1 MAREDGPGSSD
12 FGTTAAYKKKHNT
25 EKNVQSLGSVKN
37 ENATRS
43 AETIQKENFSP
54 APTVYKY
61 PLDGAADFPA
71 MMQFKVRTVDA
82 YTVDTA
88 EYAQYY
94 DAPLITK
101 GWNALTKSEAV
112 QDQETVEEGDFATT
126 TNNDGDFD
134 DAEAEDTPTGSVNQ
148 FELNRPPA
156 KRGSVNQFELNR
168 VASAKA
174 EEASKQDR
182 NPRRDGATGLKTMD
196 PVNPVVIRIY
206 MPQSLVVNDDISYN
220 QENLG
225 TRGLVASAAMNNG
238 SGILGAIGNAVAEGL
253 ESVFNLATGQI
264 TRDTANVAAA
274 RISQKIPSAGLRAA
288 ASTAL
293 QTGVNPGT
301 RMIFD
306 RPNIRQFTF
315 QFRFIATSAAEASQ
329 VESIIKSFRTEM
341 YPEAINIA
349 EGIPAGYRFPNLF
362 EISFKFLNS
371 QAKFPKIQLAYL
383 RSCQVNYNGS
393 QMVFHADG
401 QPTEVDMTLIF
412 QEYRAL
418 AKQDIERGY

>member
-1 MAREDGPGSSD
+1 MPDPGLKQEIAEQAKSAQEVD
-12 FGTTAAYKKKHNT
+12 RGF
-25 EKNVQSLGSVKN
+25 QSLGSTKN
-37 ENATRS
+37 MNATRS
-43 AETIQKENFSP
+43 ADVKQNDNFTA
-54 APTVYKY
+54 APTVYRY

-82 YTVDTA
+82 YTVDPA

-94 DAPLITK
+94 DAPLLR
-101 GWNALTKSEAV
+101 ALTGSVTSSEAEA
-112 QDQETVEEGDFATT
+112 DQLSTSS
-126 TNNDGDFD
+126 TNPEIDRRRGVVR
-134 DAEAEDTPTGSVNQ
+134 ERVNQ
-148 FELNRPPA
+148 FELNRA
-156 KRGSVNQFELNR
+156 ITS
-168 VASAKA
+168 KA
-174 EEASKQDR
+174 QEASTQDR
-182 NPRRDGATGLKTMD
+182 NPRQDGATGLKTLD
-196 PVNPVVIRIY
+196 PDNPTVIRIY

-225 TRGLVASAAMNNG
+225 TRGLVASGALNNG
-238 SGILGAIGNAVAEGL
+238 AGIVSAIGNAVAEGL
-253 ESVFNLATGQI
+253 ESVFSLATGQI
-264 TRDTANVAAA
+264 TKETANVAAA
-274 RISQKIPSAGLRAA
+274 RISQRIPSAGLRAA

-315 QFRFIATSAAEASQ
+315 QFRFIATSAAEAAQ
-329 VESIIKSFRTEM
+329 VENIVKSFRTEM
-341 YPEAINIA
+341 YPETVNLA
-349 EGIPAGYRFPNLF
+349 EGIPAGYKFPNLF

-371 QAKFPKIQLAYL
+371 NARFPKIQLAYL

-393 QMVFHADG
+393 QMAFHADG

-418 AKQDIERGY
+418 SKQDIQRGY

>member
-1 MAREDGPGSSD
+1 MPDPGLKQEIAEQAKGAQEAD
-12 FGTTAAYKKKHNT
+12 RGFEA
-25 EKNVQSLGSVKN
+25 LGSVTN
-37 ENATRS
+37 MNATRS
-43 AETIQKENFSP
+43 AETEQGDNFTA
-54 APTVYKY
+54 APTVYRY

-82 YTVDTA
+82 YTVDPA

-94 DAPLITK
+94 DAPLLRAFT
-101 GWNALTKSEAV
+101 GSFTSSEATL
-112 QDQETVEEGDFATT
+112 D
-126 TNNDGDFD
+126 
-134 DAEAEDTPTGSVNQ
+134 
-148 FELNRPPA
+148 
-156 KRGSVNQFELNR
+156 
-168 VASAKA
+168 VASKESPLLKGALASSGIGVGSETPITDLTANDAFEEYNRSQAAQGRGEGLALIEAAKA
-174 EEASKQDR
+174 KEEEASKQAR
-182 NPRRDGATGLKTMD
+182 NPRRDGATGLKTLD
-196 PVNPVVIRIY
+196 PDNPTVIRIY

-225 TRGLVASAAMNNG
+225 TRGLVATAALNNG
-238 SGILGAIGNAVAEGL
+238 SGIVSAIGNAVAEGL

-264 TRDTANVAAA
+264 TKETANVAAA
-274 RISQKIPSAGLRAA
+274 RISQRIPSAGLRAA

-306 RPNIRQFTF
+306 RANVRQFTF

-329 VESIIKSFRTEM
+329 VENIVKSFRTEM
-341 YPEAINIA
+341 YPETVNLA
-349 EGIPAGYRFPNLF
+349 EGIPAGYKFPNLF

-371 QAKFPKIQLAYL
+371 DARFPKIQLAYL

-393 QMVFHADG
+393 QMAFHADG

-418 AKQDIERGY
+418 SKQDIQRGY

>member
-1 MAREDGPGSSD
+1 MPDPGLKQEIAEQAKSAQEAD
-12 FGTTAAYKKKHNT
+12 RGFETLA
-25 EKNVQSLGSVKN
+25 SVTN
-37 ENATRS
+37 MNATRS
-43 AETIQKENFSP
+43 ADLEQSDNFTA
-54 APTVYKY
+54 APTVYRY

-82 YTVDTA
+82 YTVDPA

-94 DAPLITK
+94 DAPLLRAFT
-101 GWNALTKSEAV
+101 GSFSSSEAALDV
-112 QDQETVEEGDFATT
+112 ASKESPLIKGALASSGIGVGSETPITDLT
-126 TNNDGDFD
+126 D
-134 DAEAEDTPTGSVNQ
+134 DAFDEYNRSQAAQGRGEGKALIEA
-148 FELNRPPA
+148 
-156 KRGSVNQFELNR
+156 
-168 VASAKA
+168 AKA
-174 EEASKQDR
+174 KEEEANRQAR
-182 NPRRDGATGLKTMD
+182 NPRQDGATGLKTLD
-196 PVNPVVIRIY
+196 PDNPTVIRIY

-225 TRGLVASAAMNNG
+225 TRGLVATGALNNG
-238 SGILGAIGNAVAEGL
+238 AGIVSAIGNAVAEGL
-253 ESVFNLATGQI
+253 ESVFSLATGQI
-264 TRDTANVAAA
+264 TKETANVAAA
-274 RISQKIPSAGLRAA
+274 RISQRIPSAGLRAA

-315 QFRFIATSAAEASQ
+315 QFRFIATSAAEAAQ
-329 VESIIKSFRTEM
+329 VENIVKSFRTEM
-341 YPEAINIA
+341 YPETVNLA
-349 EGIPAGYRFPNLF
+349 EGIPAGYKFPNLF

-371 QAKFPKIQLAYL
+371 NAKFPKIQLAYL

-393 QMVFHADG
+393 QMAFHADG

-418 AKQDIERGY
+418 SKQDIQRGY

>member
-1 MAREDGPGSSD
+1 MPDPGLKQEIAEQAKGAQEAD
-12 FGTTAAYKKKHNT
+12 RGFEA
-25 EKNVQSLGSVKN
+25 LGSVTN
-37 ENATRS
+37 MNATRS
-43 AETIQKENFSP
+43 AETEQGDNFTA
-54 APTVYKY
+54 APTVYRY

-82 YTVDTA
+82 YTVDPA

-94 DAPLITK
+94 DAPLLRAFT
-101 GWNALTKSEAV
+101 GSFTSSEATL
-112 QDQETVEEGDFATT
+112 D
-126 TNNDGDFD
+126 
-134 DAEAEDTPTGSVNQ
+134 
-148 FELNRPPA
+148 
-156 KRGSVNQFELNR
+156 
-168 VASAKA
+168 VASKESPLLKGALASSGIGVGSETPITDLTANDAFEEYNRSQAAQGRGEGLALIEAAKA
-174 EEASKQDR
+174 KEEEASKQAR
-182 NPRRDGATGLKTMD
+182 NPRRDGATGLKTLD
-196 PVNPVVIRIY
+196 PDNPTVIRIY

-225 TRGLVASAAMNNG
+225 TRGLVATAALNNG
-238 SGILGAIGNAVAEGL
+238 SGIVSAIGNAVAEGL

-264 TRDTANVAAA
+264 TKETANVAAA
-274 RISQKIPSAGLRAA
+274 RISQRIPSAGLRAA

-306 RPNIRQFTF
+306 RPNVRQFTF

-329 VESIIKSFRTEM
+329 VENIVKSFRTEM
-341 YPEAINIA
+341 YPETVNLA
-349 EGIPAGYRFPNLF
+349 EGIPAGYKFPNLF

-371 QAKFPKIQLAYL
+371 DARFPKIQLAYL

-393 QMVFHADG
+393 QMAFHADG

-418 AKQDIERGY
+418 SKQDIQRGY

>member
-1 MAREDGPGSSD
+1 MPDPGLKQEIAAQAKGAR
-12 FGTTAAYKKKHNT
+12 NV
-25 EKNVQSLGSVKN
+25 EKDVQSLGSVKN
-37 ENATRS
+37 ENATMS
-43 AETIQKENFSP
+43 AETIQRENFSP

-101 GWNALTKSEAV
+101 AWNALSKSEAV
-112 QDQETVEEGDFATT
+112 QDQEAVEEGDFVTV

-134 DAEAEDTPTGSVNQ
+134 DAEAEGTGSVNQ

-156 KRGSVNQFELNR
+156 KRSSVNQFELNR

-196 PVNPVVIRIY
+196 PENPVVIRIY

-238 SGILGAIGNAVAEGL
+238 SGIIGAIGNAVAEGL

-371 QAKFPKIQLAYL
+371 NAKFPKIQLAYL

-393 QMVFHADG
+393 QMSFHADG
-401 QPTEVDMTLIF
+401 QPTEIDMTLVF

>member
-1 MAREDGPGSSD
+1 MARQDGPGSSD
-12 FGTTAAYKKKHNT
+12 FGTTAAYKKKHNA
-25 EKNVQSLGSVKN
+25 EKGVQSLGSVKN
-37 ENATRS
+37 TNATTS
-43 AETIQKENFSP
+43 AETIQKENFSAAP
-54 APTVYKY
+54 AVYKY

-94 DAPLITK
+94 DAPLLTK
-101 GWNALTKSEAV
+101 GWNALSNSEAGQDQLSTSPTNPEIDRKRGTASDNDPSPFAKGGADTPITDLTKS
-112 QDQETVEEGDFATT
+112 
-126 TNNDGDFD
+126 
-134 DAEAEDTPTGSVNQ
+134 
-148 FELNRPPA
+148 
-156 KRGSVNQFELNR
+156 GSVNQFELNR
-168 VASAKA
+168 VASSKA

-196 PVNPVVIRIY
+196 PEKPVVIRIY

-238 SGILGAIGNAVAEGL
+238 SGIIGAIGNAVAEGL

-264 TRDTANVAAA
+264 TKDTANVAAA

-329 VESIIKSFRTEM
+329 VENIIKSFRTEM

-371 QAKFPKIQLAYL
+371 DAKFPKIQLAYL

-393 QMVFHADG
+393 QMSFHADG
-401 QPTEVDMTLIF
+401 QPTEIDMTLVF

>member
-1 MAREDGPGSSD
+1 MPDPGLKQEI
-12 FGTTAAYKKKHNT
+12 AAQQRRSQDVVDR
-25 EKNVQSLGSVKN
+25 VQSLGSTVN
-37 ENATRS
+37 MNATRS
-43 AETIQKENFSP
+43 ADLEQSDNFTA
-54 APTVYKY
+54 APTVYRY

-82 YTVDTA
+82 YTVDPA

-94 DAPLITK
+94 DAPLVQS
-101 GWNALTKSEAV
+101 ALKTFSSSEAAL
-112 QDQETVEEGDFATT
+112 D
-126 TNNDGDFD
+126 
-134 DAEAEDTPTGSVNQ
+134 
-148 FELNRPPA
+148 
-156 KRGSVNQFELNR
+156 
-168 VASAKA
+168 VASKESPLLKGALASSGIGVGSETPITDLTANDAFEEYNRSQAAQGRGEGKALIEAAKA
-174 EEASKQDR
+174 KEEEASRQAR
-182 NPRRDGATGLKTMD
+182 NPRQDGATGLKTLD
-196 PVNPVVIRIY
+196 PENPTVIRIY

-225 TRGLVASAAMNNG
+225 TRGLVATGALNNG
-238 SGILGAIGNAVAEGL
+238 AGIVSAIGNAVAEGL
-253 ESVFNLATGQI
+253 ESVFSLATGQI
-264 TRDTANVAAA
+264 TKETANVAAA
-274 RISQKIPSAGLRAA
+274 RVSQRIPSAGLRAA

-306 RPNIRQFTF
+306 RPNVRQFTF

-329 VESIIKSFRTEM
+329 VENIVKSFRTEM
-341 YPEAINIA
+341 YPETVNLA
-349 EGIPAGYRFPNLF
+349 EGIPAGYKFPNLF

-371 QAKFPKIQLAYL
+371 NARFPKIQLAYL

-393 QMVFHADG
+393 QMAFHADG

-418 AKQDIERGY
+418 SKQDIQRGY

>member
-1 MAREDGPGSSD
+1 MPDPGLKQEIAEQAKGAQEAD
-12 FGTTAAYKKKHNT
+12 RGFEA
-25 EKNVQSLGSVKN
+25 LGSVTN
-37 ENATRS
+37 MNATRS
-43 AETIQKENFSP
+43 AETEQGDNFTA
-54 APTVYKY
+54 APTVYRY

-82 YTVDTA
+82 YTVDPA

-94 DAPLITK
+94 DAPLLRAFT
-101 GWNALTKSEAV
+101 GSFTSSEATL
-112 QDQETVEEGDFATT
+112 D
-126 TNNDGDFD
+126 
-134 DAEAEDTPTGSVNQ
+134 
-148 FELNRPPA
+148 
-156 KRGSVNQFELNR
+156 
-168 VASAKA
+168 VASKESPLLKGALASSGIGVGSETPITDLTANDAFEEYNRSQAAQGRGEGLALIEAAKSKE
-174 EEASKQDR
+174 EEASKQAR
-182 NPRRDGATGLKTMD
+182 NPRRDGATGLKTLD
-196 PVNPVVIRIY
+196 PDNPTVIRIY

-225 TRGLVASAAMNNG
+225 TRGLVATAALNNG
-238 SGILGAIGNAVAEGL
+238 SGIVSAIGNAVAEGL

-264 TRDTANVAAA
+264 TKETANVAAA
-274 RISQKIPSAGLRAA
+274 RISQRIPSAGLRAA

-306 RPNIRQFTF
+306 RPNVRQFTF

-329 VESIIKSFRTEM
+329 VENIVKSFRTEM
-341 YPEAINIA
+341 YPETVNLA
-349 EGIPAGYRFPNLF
+349 EGIPAGYKFPNLF

-371 QAKFPKIQLAYL
+371 DARFPKIQLAYL

-393 QMVFHADG
+393 QMAFHADG

-418 AKQDIERGY
+418 SKQDIQRGY

>member
-1 MAREDGPGSSD
+1 MPDPGLKQEI
-12 FGTTAAYKKKHNT
+12 AAQQRRSQDVVDR
-25 EKNVQSLGSVKN
+25 VQSLGSTVN
-37 ENATRS
+37 MNATRS
-43 AETIQKENFSP
+43 ADLEQSDNFTA
-54 APTVYKY
+54 APTVYRY

-82 YTVDTA
+82 YTVDPA

-94 DAPLITK
+94 DAPLVQS
-101 GWNALTKSEAV
+101 ALKTFSSSEAAL
-112 QDQETVEEGDFATT
+112 D
-126 TNNDGDFD
+126 
-134 DAEAEDTPTGSVNQ
+134 
-148 FELNRPPA
+148 
-156 KRGSVNQFELNR
+156 
-168 VASAKA
+168 VASKESPLLKGALASSGIGVGSETPITDLTANDAFEEYNRSQAAQGRGEGKALIEAAKA
-174 EEASKQDR
+174 KEEEASRQAR
-182 NPRRDGATGLKTMD
+182 NPRQDGATGLKTLD
-196 PVNPVVIRIY
+196 PENPTVIRIY

-225 TRGLVASAAMNNG
+225 TRGLVATGALNNG
-238 SGILGAIGNAVAEGL
+238 AGIVNAIGNAVAEGL
-253 ESVFNLATGQI
+253 ESVFSLATGQI
-264 TRDTANVAAA
+264 TKETANVAAA
-274 RISQKIPSAGLRAA
+274 RVSQRIPSAGLRAA

-306 RPNIRQFTF
+306 RPNVRQFTF

-329 VESIIKSFRTEM
+329 VENIVKSFRTEM
-341 YPEAINIA
+341 YPETVNLA
-349 EGIPAGYRFPNLF
+349 EGIPAGYKFPNLF

-371 QAKFPKIQLAYL
+371 NARFPKIQLAYL

-393 QMVFHADG
+393 QMAFHADG

-418 AKQDIERGY
+418 SKQDIQRGY

>member
-1 MAREDGPGSSD
+1 MPDPG
-12 FGTTAAYKKKHNT
+12 FKQALAAKQKGAQEVTKGA
-25 EKNVQSLGSVKN
+25 QSLGSVTNK
-37 ENATRS
+37 NAT
-43 AETIQKENFSP
+43 ETPQQIQGDNFSA
-54 APTVYKY
+54 APTVHRY

-82 YTVDTA
+82 YTVDPG

-94 DAPLITK
+94 DAPLLKSFTGGISR
-101 GWNALTKSEAV
+101 SEAV
-112 QDQETVEEGDFATT
+112 QDQVEEGDFDTP
-126 TNNDGDFD
+126 NSYVVGEGDDDYSD
-134 DAEAEDTPTGSVNQ
+134 DANGITSSVNQ
-148 FELNRPPA
+148 FELNRA
-156 KRGSVNQFELNR
+156 LASKEQE
-168 VASAKA
+168 ASA
-174 EEASKQDR
+174 QDR
-182 NPRRDGATGLKTMD
+182 NPRQDGVTGLKTQD
-196 PVNPVVIRIY
+196 PLNPVVIRIY
-206 MPQSLVVNDDISYN
+206 MPQSLVVNDDISYS

-225 TRGLVASAAMNNG
+225 TRGLVATGALNNG
-238 SGILGAIGNAVAEGL
+238 AGIVSAIGQAVAEGL

-264 TRDTANVAAA
+264 TKDTANVAAA
-274 RISQKIPSAGLRAA
+274 RLSQKIPSAGLRAA

-315 QFRFIATSAAEASQ
+315 QFRFIATSAAEATQ
-329 VESIIKSFRTEM
+329 VENIVKSFRTEM

-371 QAKFPKIQLAYL
+371 DARFPKIQLAYL

-393 QMVFHADG
+393 QMSFHADG

>member
-1 MAREDGPGSSD
+1 MPDPGLKQEIASQAKSAQEVD
-12 FGTTAAYKKKHNT
+12 RGF
-25 EKNVQSLGSVKN
+25 QSLGSVTN
-37 ENATRS
+37 MNATQS
-43 AETIQKENFSP
+43 SETVQGDNFTA
-54 APTVYKY
+54 APTVYRY

-82 YTVDTA
+82 YTVDPS

-94 DAPLITK
+94 DAPLLQL
-101 GWNALTKSEAV
+101 ALKTFSTSEAAD
-112 QDQETVEEGDFATT
+112 DQLSTSS
-126 TNNDGDFD
+126 TNPEIDRRRGVVR
-134 DAEAEDTPTGSVNQ
+134 EPVNQ
-148 FELNRPPA
+148 FELNRA
-156 KRGSVNQFELNR
+156 ITT
-168 VASAKA
+168 KA
-174 EEASKQDR
+174 QEASKQDR
-182 NPRRDGATGLKTMD
+182 NPRQDGATGLKTLD
-196 PVNPVVIRIY
+196 PENPTVIRIY

-225 TRGLVASAAMNNG
+225 TRGLVATGALNNG
-238 SGILGAIGNAVAEGL
+238 AGIVSAIGNAVAEGL
-253 ESVFNLATGQI
+253 ESVFSLATGQI
-264 TRDTANVAAA
+264 TKETANVAAA
-274 RISQKIPSAGLRAA
+274 RISQRIPSAGLRAA

-315 QFRFIATSAAEASQ
+315 QFRFIATSAAEAAQ
-329 VESIIKSFRTEM
+329 VENIVKSFRTEM
-341 YPEAINIA
+341 YPETVNLA
-349 EGIPAGYRFPNLF
+349 EGIPAGYKFPNLF

-371 QAKFPKIQLAYL
+371 NARFPKIQLAYL

-393 QMVFHADG
+393 QMAFHADG

-418 AKQDIERGY
+418 SKQDIERGY

>member
-1 MAREDGPGSSD
+1 MPDPGLKQEIAEQAKGAQEAD
-12 FGTTAAYKKKHNT
+12 RGFEA
-25 EKNVQSLGSVKN
+25 LGSVTN
-37 ENATRS
+37 MNATRS
-43 AETIQKENFSP
+43 AETEQGDNFTA
-54 APTVYKY
+54 APTVYRY

-82 YTVDTA
+82 YTVDPA

-94 DAPLITK
+94 DAPLLRAFT
-101 GWNALTKSEAV
+101 GSFTSSEATL
-112 QDQETVEEGDFATT
+112 D
-126 TNNDGDFD
+126 
-134 DAEAEDTPTGSVNQ
+134 
-148 FELNRPPA
+148 
-156 KRGSVNQFELNR
+156 
-168 VASAKA
+168 VASKESPLLKGALASSGIGVGSETPITDLTANDAFEEYNRSQAAQGRGEGLALIEAAKA
-174 EEASKQDR
+174 KEEEASKQAR
-182 NPRRDGATGLKTMD
+182 NPRRDGATGLKTLD
-196 PVNPVVIRIY
+196 PDNPTVIRIY

-225 TRGLVASAAMNNG
+225 TRGLVATAALNNG
-238 SGILGAIGNAVAEGL
+238 SGIVSAIGNAVAEGL

-264 TRDTANVAAA
+264 TKETANVAAA
-274 RISQKIPSAGLRAA
+274 RISQRIPSAGLRAA

-301 RMIFD
+301 RLIFD
-306 RPNIRQFTF
+306 RPNVRQFTF

-329 VESIIKSFRTEM
+329 VENIVKSFRTEM
-341 YPEAINIA
+341 YPETVNLA
-349 EGIPAGYRFPNLF
+349 EGIPAGYKFPNLF

-371 QAKFPKIQLAYL
+371 DARFPKIQLAYL

-393 QMVFHADG
+393 QMAFHADG

-418 AKQDIERGY
+418 SKQDIQRGY

>member
-1 MAREDGPGSSD
+1 MPDPGLKQEIAEQAKSAQEVD
-12 FGTTAAYKKKHNT
+12 RGF
-25 EKNVQSLGSVKN
+25 QSLGSTKN
-37 ENATRS
+37 MNATPS
-43 AETIQKENFSP
+43 ADVKQNDNFTA
-54 APTVYKY
+54 APTVYRY

-82 YTVDTA
+82 YTVDPA

-94 DAPLITK
+94 DAPLVQLGLKSLTSSEAALDVAAVAADDPSPFAKGGADTPITDLITSDPSPFAK
-101 GWNALTKSEAV
+101 GGADTPITDLTKAQTAKE
-112 QDQETVEEGDFATT
+112 
-126 TNNDGDFD
+126 
-134 DAEAEDTPTGSVNQ
+134 AEASRQ
-148 FELNRPPA
+148 A
-156 KRGSVNQFELNR
+156 
-168 VASAKA
+168 
-174 EEASKQDR
+174 R
-182 NPRRDGATGLKTMD
+182 NPRQDGATGLKTLD
-196 PVNPVVIRIY
+196 PDNPTVIRIY

-225 TRGLVASAAMNNG
+225 TRGLVATGALNNG
-238 SGILGAIGNAVAEGL
+238 AGIISAIGNAVAEGL
-253 ESVFNLATGQI
+253 ESVFSLATGQI
-264 TRDTANVAAA
+264 TKETANVAAA
-274 RISQKIPSAGLRAA
+274 RVSQRIPSAGLRAA

-315 QFRFIATSAAEASQ
+315 QFRFIATSAAEAAQ
-329 VESIIKSFRTEM
+329 VENIVKSFRTEM
-341 YPEAINIA
+341 YPETVNLA
-349 EGIPAGYRFPNLF
+349 EGIPAGYKFPNLF

-371 QAKFPKIQLAYL
+371 NARFPKIQLAYL

-393 QMVFHADG
+393 QMAFHADG

-418 AKQDIERGY
+418 SKQDIQRGY

>member
-1 MAREDGPGSSD
+1 MPDPGLKQEIAEQAKGAQEAD
-12 FGTTAAYKKKHNT
+12 RGFEA
-25 EKNVQSLGSVKN
+25 LGSVTN
-37 ENATRS
+37 MNATRS
-43 AETIQKENFSP
+43 AETEQGDNFTA
-54 APTVYKY
+54 APTVYRY

-82 YTVDTA
+82 YTVDPA

-94 DAPLITK
+94 DAPLLRAFT
-101 GWNALTKSEAV
+101 GSFTSSEATL
-112 QDQETVEEGDFATT
+112 D
-126 TNNDGDFD
+126 
-134 DAEAEDTPTGSVNQ
+134 
-148 FELNRPPA
+148 
-156 KRGSVNQFELNR
+156 
-168 VASAKA
+168 VASKESPLLKGALASSGIGVGSETPITDLTANDAFEEYNRSQAAQGRGEGLALIEAAKA
-174 EEASKQDR
+174 KEEEASKQAR
-182 NPRRDGATGLKTMD
+182 NPRRDGATGLKTLD
-196 PVNPVVIRIY
+196 PDNPTVIRIY

-225 TRGLVASAAMNNG
+225 TRGLVATAALNNG
-238 SGILGAIGNAVAEGL
+238 SGIVSAIGNAVAEGL

-264 TRDTANVAAA
+264 TKETANVAAE
-274 RISQKIPSAGLRAA
+274 RISQRIPSAGLRAA

-306 RPNIRQFTF
+306 RPNVRQFTF

-329 VESIIKSFRTEM
+329 VENIVKSFRTEM
-341 YPEAINIA
+341 YPETVNLA
-349 EGIPAGYRFPNLF
+349 EGIPAGYKFPNLF

-371 QAKFPKIQLAYL
+371 DARFPKIQLAYL

-393 QMVFHADG
+393 QMAFHADG

-418 AKQDIERGY
+418 SKQDIQRGY

>member
-1 MAREDGPGSSD
+1 MPDPGLKQEIAEQAK
-12 FGTTAAYKKKHNT
+12 GTQEADRGFEA
-25 EKNVQSLGSVKN
+25 LASVTN
-37 ENATRS
+37 MNATRS
-43 AETIQKENFSP
+43 AEIEQGDNFTA
-54 APTVYKY
+54 APTVYRY

-82 YTVDTA
+82 YTVDPA

-94 DAPLITK
+94 DAPLLRAFTGSFTSSEATLDVAAAVSSLTK
-101 GWNALTKSEAV
+101 GPLASSGIGVGSETPITDLTANDAFEEYNRSQAAQGRGEGLALIEA
-112 QDQETVEEGDFATT
+112 
-126 TNNDGDFD
+126 
-134 DAEAEDTPTGSVNQ
+134 
-148 FELNRPPA
+148 
-156 KRGSVNQFELNR
+156 
-168 VASAKA
+168 AKA
-174 EEASKQDR
+174 KEEEASKQAR
-182 NPRRDGATGLKTMD
+182 NPRRDGATGLKTLD
-196 PVNPVVIRIY
+196 PDNPTVIRIY

-225 TRGLVASAAMNNG
+225 TRGLVATAALNNG
-238 SGILGAIGNAVAEGL
+238 SGIVSAIGSAVAEGL

-264 TRDTANVAAA
+264 TKETANVAAA
-274 RISQKIPSAGLRAA
+274 RISQRIPSAGLRAA

-306 RPNIRQFTF
+306 RPNVRQFTF

-329 VESIIKSFRTEM
+329 VENIVKSFRTEM
-341 YPEAINIA
+341 YPETVNLA
-349 EGIPAGYRFPNLF
+349 EGIPAGYKFPNLF

-371 QAKFPKIQLAYL
+371 DARFPKIQLAYL

-393 QMVFHADG
+393 QMAFHADG

-418 AKQDIERGY
+418 SKQDIERGY

>member
-1 MAREDGPGSSD
+1 MPDPGLKQEIAEQAKGAQEAD
-12 FGTTAAYKKKHNT
+12 RGFEA
-25 EKNVQSLGSVKN
+25 LGSVTN
-37 ENATRS
+37 MNATRS
-43 AETIQKENFSP
+43 AETEQGDNFTA
-54 APTVYKY
+54 APTVYRY

-82 YTVDTA
+82 YTVDPA

-94 DAPLITK
+94 DAPLLRAFT
-101 GWNALTKSEAV
+101 GSFTSSEATL
-112 QDQETVEEGDFATT
+112 D
-126 TNNDGDFD
+126 
-134 DAEAEDTPTGSVNQ
+134 
-148 FELNRPPA
+148 
-156 KRGSVNQFELNR
+156 
-168 VASAKA
+168 VASKESPLLKGALASSGIGVGSETPITDLTANDAFEEYNRSQAAQGRGEGLALIEAAKA
-174 EEASKQDR
+174 KEEEASKQAR
-182 NPRRDGATGLKTMD
+182 NPRRDGATGLKTLD
-196 PVNPVVIRIY
+196 PDNPTVIRIY

-225 TRGLVASAAMNNG
+225 TRGLVATAALNNG
-238 SGILGAIGNAVAEGL
+238 SGIVSAIGNAVAEGL

-264 TRDTANVAAA
+264 TKETANVAAA
-274 RISQKIPSAGLRAA
+274 RISQRIPSAGLRAA

-306 RPNIRQFTF
+306 RPNVRQFTF

-329 VESIIKSFRTEM
+329 VENIVKSFRTEM
-341 YPEAINIA
+341 YPETVNLA
-349 EGIPAGYRFPNLF
+349 EGIPAGYKFPNLF

-371 QAKFPKIQLAYL
+371 DARFPKIQLAYL

-393 QMVFHADG
+393 QMAFHADG

-418 AKQDIERGY
+418 SKQDIERGY

>member
-1 MAREDGPGSSD
+1 MPDPGLKQEIAEQAKGAQEAD
-12 FGTTAAYKKKHNT
+12 RGFEA
-25 EKNVQSLGSVKN
+25 LGSVTN
-37 ENATRS
+37 MNATRS
-43 AETIQKENFSP
+43 AETEQGDNFTA
-54 APTVYKY
+54 APTVYRY

-71 MMQFKVRTVDA
+71 MMQFKVRTFDA
-82 YTVDTA
+82 YTVDPA

-94 DAPLITK
+94 DAPLLRAFT
-101 GWNALTKSEAV
+101 GSFTSSEATL
-112 QDQETVEEGDFATT
+112 D
-126 TNNDGDFD
+126 
-134 DAEAEDTPTGSVNQ
+134 
-148 FELNRPPA
+148 
-156 KRGSVNQFELNR
+156 
-168 VASAKA
+168 VASKESPLLKGALASSGIGVGSETPITDLTANDAFEEYNRSQAAQGRGEGLALIEAAKA
-174 EEASKQDR
+174 KEEEASKQAR
-182 NPRRDGATGLKTMD
+182 NPRRDGATGLKTLD
-196 PVNPVVIRIY
+196 PDNPTVIRIY

-225 TRGLVASAAMNNG
+225 TRGLVATAALNNG
-238 SGILGAIGNAVAEGL
+238 SGIVSAIGNAVAEGL

-264 TRDTANVAAA
+264 TKETANVAAA
-274 RISQKIPSAGLRAA
+274 RISQRIPSAGLRAA

-306 RPNIRQFTF
+306 RPNVRQFTF

-329 VESIIKSFRTEM
+329 VENIVKSFRTEM
-341 YPEAINIA
+341 YPETVNLA
-349 EGIPAGYRFPNLF
+349 EGIPAGYKFPNLF

-371 QAKFPKIQLAYL
+371 DARFPKIQLAYL

-393 QMVFHADG
+393 QMAFHADG

-418 AKQDIERGY
+418 SKQDIQRGY